1 MAQLERSTKGAQNKW
16 NLGVLLSHP
25 IQYHVPL
32 MRRLA
37 SQPSINLTVLFMS
50 DTGIREKHIRGYG
63 ETIKWDVP
71 LLDGYTS
78 QFLRNYSPRANTD
91 SFWSRFNPGIIPQ
104 LRRRRFDA
112 LMLHGYSSPTEWLA
126 LLGAF
131 ALGIPILMRGE
142 VVLRSPRKHF
152 PPVWLKEKLLSKW
165 CRRITAALAINSA
178 AVRFYEHYGVKQQRI
193 FWAPSA
199 VDNEFWISKAS
210 ELAPNKTQLKRELEL
225 HQDLPVIL
233 FVAHMRA
240 NKRPLDLVKAFQ
252 RIRTPASLVLVGGG
266 PLFSAVRQYCSAN
279 ELTRVHLPGAKNQTE
294 LPKYYAVAD
303 VFVLPSEVGE
313 VSPLVINE
321 AMCFGL
327 PIILSDAIPSAPDFV
342 SEAQNGYM
350 YEVGNNEELAQRID
364 AVIENPNLG
373 REMGNESLRAIAA
386 WNYDSTVGAIL
397 EALASI
403 GVRTKQKNA
412 EGALGFGS

>member
-1 MAQLERSTKGAQNKW
+1 MAQLAQSTRGERKKW

-32 MRRLA
+32 MRKLA

-71 LLDGYTS
+71 LLDGYNS
-78 QFLRNYSPRANTD
+78 EFLRNYSPRANTD
-91 SFWSRFNPGIIPQ
+91 SFWSRFNPGIISQ
-104 LRRRRFDA
+104 LRRHRFDA
-112 LMLHGYSSPTEWLA
+112 LILHGYSSPTEWLA
-126 LLGAF
+126 LLGALT
-131 ALGIPILMRGE
+131 LGIPVLMRGE
-142 VVLRSPRKHF
+142 VVLRSPRGHF
-152 PPVWLKEKLLSKW
+152 PPLWLKERLLSTW

-178 AVRFYEHYGVKQQRI
+178 AVKFYEHYGVKQERI
-193 FWAPSA
+193 FWTPYA
-199 VDNEFWISKAS
+199 VDNEFWISKAK
-210 ELAPNKTQLKRELEL
+210 ELTPNKKELKCELGL
-225 HQDLPVIL
+225 HPDLPVIL

-252 RIRTPASLVLVGGG
+252 RIKTSASLVLVGGG
-266 PLFSAVRQYCSAN
+266 PLFAAVRQYCSDN
-279 ELTRVHLPGAKNQTE
+279 ELTHVHLPGAKNQTE
-294 LPKYYAVAD
+294 LPKYYAIAD

-342 SEAQNGYM
+342 SEAQNGYI
-350 YEVGNNEELAQRID
+350 YEVGNTEELAQRID
-364 AVIENPNLG
+364 TVIGNRGIRN
-373 REMGNESLRAIAA
+373 RMGSESLRAIAR
-386 WNYDSTVGAIL
+386 WDYESCVSAIL
-397 EALASI
+397 QALASI
-403 GVRTKQKNA
+403 RSQTEPGRACVH
-412 EGALGFGS
+412 GFDS